1 MKQILL
7 ISALSLVATAV
18 SAGDTSK
25 TTDRF
30 MQLDSDQN
38 GVISQAEAANSQ
50 SLAPLFEK
58 ADANKDGMLDIDEFA
73 KIEYRPVQEKGKQ

>member
-7 ISALSLVATAV
+7 VSALCLMAGNV

-30 MQLDSDQN
+30 MQLDTDQN
-38 GVISQAEAANSQ
+38 GVISQAEAANSH

-58 ADANKDGMLDIDEFA
+58 ADANKDGMLDVEEFA
-73 KIEYRPVQEKGKQ
+73 KIEYRPVQEK